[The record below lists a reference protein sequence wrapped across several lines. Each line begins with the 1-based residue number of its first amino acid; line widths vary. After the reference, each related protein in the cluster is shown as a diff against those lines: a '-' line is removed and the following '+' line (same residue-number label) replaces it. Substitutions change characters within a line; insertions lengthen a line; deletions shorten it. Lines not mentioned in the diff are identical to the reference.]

1 MPDCQMLKSSRL
13 GPEHIGETP
22 FSNVEALVTV
32 QEDESHLNSI
42 LMLNGCVGERLTLE
56 IITRYGSYKL
66 VKTPSFGCKLPLWHV
81 LPENN
86 GSLLEVEHQGIVAF
100 LMLHWVCHRFVTV
113 REVVFGEDYGLQFCE
128 GTCSEVQHGKLR
140 VPASDQAN

>member
-1 MPDCQMLKSSRL
+1 MLKSSRL
-13 GPEHIGETP
+13 GTEHIGETP
-22 FSNVEALVTV
+22 FSNVETLVTA

-42 LMLNGCVGERLTLE
+42 LMLNDCVGERLTLE

-66 VKTPSFGCKLPLWHV
+66 VKTPSFGCKLPFWHV
-81 LPENN
+81 LPKNN
-86 GSLLEVEHQGIVAF
+86 GSLREVKHQGIVAF
-100 LMLHWVCHRFVTV
+100 LVLHWVCYRLVTV
-113 REVVFGEDYGLQFCE
+113 REVVFGEDYGLEFCE